1 MPISMLQAS
10 LCTAWIS
17 LHCVSE
23 RSFSVEPFLY
33 RCYASSSLVKFIVL
47 CTVNNGSCDVSMV
60 GVAYWPPVP
69 VLISKIT
76 MSVRP
81 ENVPQRRLGRL

>member
-17 LHCVSE
+17 LQCVSE
-23 RSFSVEPFLY
+23 RSFSVGSFLY

-47 CTVNNGSCDVSMV
+47 CTVNNGSCMV

-76 MSVRP
+76 MSVQP